1 MPALWSRG
9 TCAVTADDPRTPCP
23 LRMGMPS
30 LRTRMAG
37 PPQGRRSRAPLIT
50 PYRFLTARSLLQP
63 SYARSHLNCPVSIQ
77 GGTVLSSSPVRH
89 IRCPNCESHKA
100 VEAATHNGA
109 LMCFCPQCEHAWN
122 CPDDGTQ
129 AVSFR
134 LYRSQGATNAETR
147 SVLNIAKDQP
157 ASSVT
162 PCPPDWLV
170 SR

>member
-1 MPALWSRG
+1 MPALWSRR

-30 LRTRMAG
+30 LRRRVAG

-63 SYARSHLNCPVSIQ
+63 SSRVHSE
-77 GGTVLSSSPVRH
+77 LSCLDPGWYGSLEQPSPSY
-89 IRCPNCESHKA
+89 PLPQLGSHKA
-100 VEAATHNGA
+100 VVAATHYGA